1 MKKLLNLFKT
11 DNSVKRDT
19 FITKQV
25 KFYTTNPPQPV
36 DYHTWCKEFRV
47 SSLHGVQIVH
57 M

>member
-1 MKKLLNLFKT
+1 MKKLLKLFKT

-36 DYHTWCKEFRV
+36 DYHTWCKEFKV